1 MLQTLYFSI
10 QETIAYLVK
19 IIDSFLS
26 KKVNKYG
33 YFVKNCKVM

>member
-19 IIDSFLS
+19 IIDSF
-26 KKVNKYG
+26 
-33 YFVKNCKVM
+33 FV